1 MAKLYPN
8 NWKRWVME
16 ELERVVSM
24 REAGKDWVDISRVLG
39 RSPDA
44 ISTMFYTVGNH
55 PTTEQIELARRIN
68 AIKDTYNLEDKVVHS
83 ATSYVGR
90 RFVKTVDLEHNKSL
104 IEVFTVAEEA
114 ITESGLHLV
123 KPESSDYWVSTE
135 ALDFFNE

>member
-8 NWKRWVME
+8 NWKRWAME

-68 AIKDTYNLEDKVVHS
+68 AIKDTYDLEEKP
-83 ATSYVGR
+83 ATAYVGR
-90 RFVKTVDLEHNKSL
+90 RFIRKEDVKEHIRLIRVYTVE
-104 IEVFTVAEEA
+104 EEA
-114 ITESGLHLV
+114 TTESGIQLV
-123 KPESSDYWVSTE
+123 KPTSSDYWVTVGM
-135 ALDFFNE
+135 LDFLTE